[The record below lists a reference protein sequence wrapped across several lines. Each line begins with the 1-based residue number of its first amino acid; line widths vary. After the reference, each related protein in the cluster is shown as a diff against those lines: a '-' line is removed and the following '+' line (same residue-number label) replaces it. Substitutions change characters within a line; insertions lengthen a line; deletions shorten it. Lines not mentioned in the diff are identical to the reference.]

1 MQKWNNI
8 LFIMLS
14 FKSLQC
20 FVTLVKTQ
28 SFTRT
33 AEQLYLTQPTISKI
47 LQQLEQQLQVQLL
60 VKPEHGRKR
69 QVELTEIGQRV
80 YQHALELLQSEQ
92 NIFLEIENYQ
102 QLKTGTLKL
111 GVPPLGSQL
120 LTTALFDYHQQWPEI
135 ELSFLE
141 VGSKGIEQ
149 ALLNNELDVGVL
161 LHPFDEQIFNSIEL
175 CNYPLMVLLRRDAT
189 WATRKKINLEELQHQ
204 SFLMFPE
211 NFSLNRIILDA
222 CQQHGFYP
230 SIACRTS
237 QWNLLADM
245 VLQRMGI
252 ALLPQYYTDMLDP
265 DLFAAIPLEKPN
277 IQWHLVMAW
286 KKNLPVSP
294 AVQAWLNVIR
304 QHFQLIKSKID
315 E

>member
-1 MQKWNNI
+1 
-8 LFIMLS
+8 MLS

-33 AEQLYLTQPTISKI
+33 AEQLCLTQPTISKI
-47 LQQLEQQLQVQLL
+47 LQQLEDQLQVQLL
-60 VKPEHGRKR
+60 VKPEYGRKR
-69 QVELTEIGQRV
+69 QVQLTEIGQRI
-80 YQHALELLQSEQ
+80 YQHAIELLQAEQ

-135 ELSFLE
+135 ELAFLE

-149 ALLNNELDVGVL
+149 ALMNNELDVGVL
-161 LHPFDEQIFNSIEL
+161 LHPFDQQIFNSIEL
-175 CNYPLMVLLRRDAT
+175 CNYPVMVVLRRDAT
-189 WATRKKINLEELQHQ
+189 WATRKKIQLEELRHQ

-222 CQQHGFYP
+222 CEQHGFYP

-277 IQWHLVMAW
+277 IQWHLAMAW

-294 AVQAWLNVIR
+294 AVQAWLHVID
-304 QHFQLIKSKID
+304 QHFQTIHAKTD
-315 E
+315 

>member
-1 MQKWNNI
+1 
-8 LFIMLS
+8 MLS

-20 FVTLVKTQ
+20 FVTLVKTK

-47 LQQLEQQLQVQLL
+47 LQQLEEQLQVQLL

-69 QVELTEIGQRV
+69 QVELTEIGQRI
-80 YQHALELLQSEQ
+80 YQHALELLQAEQ

-135 ELSFLE
+135 ELAFLE

-161 LHPFDEQIFNSIEL
+161 LHPFDQHIFNSIEL
-175 CNYPLMVLLRRDAT
+175 CDYPLMVLLRRDAA
-189 WATRKKINLEELQHQ
+189 WATRKKIHLEELQHQ

-222 CQQHGFYP
+222 CEQHGFYP

-277 IQWHLVMAW
+277 IQWHLAMAW

-294 AVQAWLNVIR
+294 AVQAWLHVID
-304 QHFQLIKSKID
+304 QHFQIMQSKSD
-315 E
+315 

>member
-1 MQKWNNI
+1 MPKWNN
-8 LFIMLS
+8 LTFIMLS

-20 FVTLVKTQ
+20 FVTLVKTK

-47 LQQLEQQLQVQLL
+47 LQQLEEQLQVQLL

-69 QVELTEIGQRV
+69 QVELTEIGQRI
-80 YQHALELLQSEQ
+80 YQHALELLQAEQ

-135 ELSFLE
+135 ELAFLE

-161 LHPFDEQIFNSIEL
+161 LHPFDEHIFNSIEL
-175 CNYPLMVLLRRDAT
+175 CNYPLMVLLRHDAT
-189 WATRKKINLEELQHQ
+189 WATRKKIHLEELQHQ

-222 CQQHGFYP
+222 CEQHGFYP

-277 IQWHLVMAW
+277 IQWHLAMAW
-286 KKNLPVSP
+286 KKNLSVSP
-294 AVQAWLNVIR
+294 AVQAWLHVID
-304 QHFQLIKSKID
+304 QHFQIMQSKSD
-315 E
+315 

>member
-1 MQKWNNI
+1 
-8 LFIMLS
+8 MLS

-20 FVTLVKTQ
+20 FVTLVKTK

-47 LQQLEQQLQVQLL
+47 LQQLEEQLQVQLL
-60 VKPEHGRKR
+60 IKPEHGRKR
-69 QVELTEIGQRV
+69 QVELTEIGQRI
-80 YQHALELLQSEQ
+80 YQHALELLQAEQ

-135 ELSFLE
+135 ELAFLE

-161 LHPFDEQIFNSIEL
+161 LHPFDQHIFNSIEL
-175 CNYPLMVLLRRDAT
+175 CDYPLMVLLRRDAA
-189 WATRKKINLEELQHQ
+189 WATRKKIHLEELQHQ

-222 CQQHGFYP
+222 CEQHGFYP

-277 IQWHLVMAW
+277 IQWHLAMAW

-294 AVQAWLNVIR
+294 AVQAWLHVID
-304 QHFQLIKSKID
+304 QHFQIMQSKSD
-315 E
+315 

>member
-1 MQKWNNI
+1 MPKWNNI
-8 LFIMLS
+8 LFMMLS

-69 QVELTEIGQRV
+69 QVELTEIGQRI
-80 YQHALELLQSEQ
+80 YQHALELLQAEQ

-135 ELSFLE
+135 ELAFLE

-161 LHPFDEQIFNSIEL
+161 LHPFDQQIFNSIEL
-175 CNYPLMVLLRRDAT
+175 CDYPLMVLLRRDAA
-189 WATRKKINLEELQHQ
+189 WATRKKIHLEELQHQ

-265 DLFAAIPLEKPN
+265 ELFAAIPLEKPN
-277 IQWHLVMAW
+277 IQWHLAMAW

-294 AVQAWLNVIR
+294 AVQAWLTVIH
-304 QHFQLIKSKID
+304 QHFQSIKSKID

>member
-1 MQKWNNI
+1 
-8 LFIMLS
+8 MLS

-69 QVELTEIGQRV
+69 QVELTEIGQRI
-80 YQHALELLQSEQ
+80 YQHALELLQAEQ

-102 QLKTGTLKL
+102 QLKIGTLKL

-149 ALLNNELDVGVL
+149 ALMNNELDVGVL
-161 LHPFDEQIFNSIEL
+161 LHPFDQQIFNSIEL
-175 CNYPLMVLLRRDAT
+175 CDYSLMVLLRRDAT

-277 IQWHLVMAW
+277 IQWHLAMAW

-294 AVQAWLNVIR
+294 AVQAWLNVID

>member
-1 MQKWNNI
+1 MPKWNNI

-69 QVELTEIGQRV
+69 QVELTEIGQHI
-80 YQHALELLQSEQ
+80 YQHALELLQAEQ

-161 LHPFDEQIFNSIEL
+161 LHPFDQQIFNSIEL
-175 CNYPLMVLLRRDAT
+175 CDYPLMVLLRRDAT

-265 DLFAAIPLEKPN
+265 ELFAAIPLEKPN
-277 IQWHLVMAW
+277 IQWHLAMAW

-294 AVQAWLNVIR
+294 AVQAWLNVID
-304 QHFQLIKSKID
+304 QHFQVIHSKAG

>member
-1 MQKWNNI
+1 
-8 LFIMLS
+8 MLS

-69 QVELTEIGQRV
+69 QVELTEIGQRI
-80 YQHALELLQSEQ
+80 YQHALELLQAEQ

-161 LHPFDEQIFNSIEL
+161 LHPFDQQIFNSIEL
-175 CNYPLMVLLRRDAT
+175 CDYPLMVLLRRDAT
-189 WATRKKINLEELQHQ
+189 WATRKKIYLEELQNQ

-265 DLFAAIPLEKPN
+265 ELFAAIPLEKPN
-277 IQWHLVMAW
+277 IQWHLAMAW

-304 QHFQLIKSKID
+304 EHFQLIKSKID

>member
-1 MQKWNNI
+1 
-8 LFIMLS
+8 MLS
-14 FKSLQC
+14 LKSLQC
-20 FVTLVKTQ
+20 FVTLVKTK

-33 AEQLYLTQPTISKI
+33 AEELYLTQPTISKI
-47 LQQLEQQLQVQLL
+47 LQQLEEQLQVQLL
-60 VKPEHGRKR
+60 VKPDHGRKR
-69 QVELTEIGQRV
+69 QIELTEIGERI
-80 YQHALELLQSEQ
+80 YQHAVELLQAEQ

-120 LTTALFDYHQQWPEI
+120 LTTALFDFHRQWPDI
-135 ELSFLE
+135 ELAFME
-141 VGSKGIEQ
+141 VGSRGIEQ

-161 LHPFDEQIFNSIEL
+161 LQPFDEQTFNSIEL

-211 NFSLNRIILDA
+211 NFSLNSIILDA
-222 CQQHGFYP
+222 CKQHGFYP
-230 SIACRTS
+230 TIACRTS
-237 QWNLLADM
+237 QWHLLADM
-245 VLQRMGI
+245 ALQRMGI

-265 DLFAAIPLEKPN
+265 SLFAAVPLEKPN

-294 AVQAWLNVIR
+294 AVQAWLSIVR
-304 QHFQLIKSKID
+304 QHFQHIKP
-315 E
+315 

>member
-1 MQKWNNI
+1 MPKWNNI

-69 QVELTEIGQRV
+69 QVELTEIGQRI
-80 YQHALELLQSEQ
+80 YQHALELLQAEQ

-161 LHPFDEQIFNSIEL
+161 LHPFDQQIFNSIEL
-175 CNYPLMVLLRRDAT
+175 CDYPLMVLLRRDAT

-265 DLFAAIPLEKPN
+265 ELFAAIPLEKPN
-277 IQWHLVMAW
+277 IQWHLAMAW

-294 AVQAWLNVIR
+294 AVQAWLNVID
-304 QHFQLIKSKID
+304 QHFQEIHSKAG

>member
-1 MQKWNNI
+1 
-8 LFIMLS
+8 MLS

-69 QVELTEIGQRV
+69 QVELTEIGQRI
-80 YQHALELLQSEQ
+80 YQHALELLQAEQ

-161 LHPFDEQIFNSIEL
+161 LHPFDQQIFNSIEL
-175 CNYPLMVLLRRDAT
+175 CDYPLMVLLRRDAT
-189 WATRKKINLEELQHQ
+189 WATRKKINLEELHHQ

-230 SIACRTS
+230 TIACRTS

-265 DLFAAIPLEKPN
+265 ELFAAIPLEKPN
-277 IQWHLVMAW
+277 IQWHLAMAW

-294 AVQAWLNVIR
+294 AVQAWLNVID
-304 QHFQLIKSKID
+304 QHFQVIHSKAG

>member
-1 MQKWNNI
+1 
-8 LFIMLS
+8 MLS

-33 AEQLYLTQPTISKI
+33 AEQLCLTQPTISKI
-47 LQQLEQQLQVQLL
+47 LQQLEDQLQVQLL
-60 VKPEHGRKR
+60 VKPEYGRKR
-69 QVELTEIGQRV
+69 QVQLTEIGQRI
-80 YQHALELLQSEQ
+80 YQHALELLQAEQ

-135 ELSFLE
+135 ELAFLE

-149 ALLNNELDVGVL
+149 ALMNNELDVGVL
-161 LHPFDEQIFNSIEL
+161 LHPFDQQIFNSIEL
-175 CNYPLMVLLRRDAT
+175 CNYPVMVVLRHDAT
-189 WATRKKINLEELQHQ
+189 WATRKKIQLEELRHQ

-222 CQQHGFYP
+222 CEQHGFYP

-277 IQWHLVMAW
+277 IQWHLAMAW

-294 AVQAWLNVIR
+294 AVQAWLHVID
-304 QHFQLIKSKID
+304 QHFQTIHAKTD
-315 E
+315 

>member
-1 MQKWNNI
+1 MPKWNNI
-8 LFIMLS
+8 TLIMLS

-20 FVTLVKTQ
+20 FVTLVKTK

-47 LQQLEQQLQVQLL
+47 LQQLEGQLQVQLL

-69 QVELTEIGQRV
+69 QVELTEIGQRI
-80 YQHALELLQSEQ
+80 YQHALELLQAEQ

-135 ELSFLE
+135 ELAFLE

-161 LHPFDEQIFNSIEL
+161 LHPFDQHIFNSIEL
-175 CNYPLMVLLRRDAT
+175 CDYPLMVLLRRDAA
-189 WATRKKINLEELQHQ
+189 WATRKKIHLEELQHQ

-222 CQQHGFYP
+222 CEQHGFYP

-277 IQWHLVMAW
+277 IQWHLAMAW

-294 AVQAWLNVIR
+294 AVQAWLHVID
-304 QHFQLIKSKID
+304 QHFQIMQSKSD
-315 E
+315 

>member
-1 MQKWNNI
+1 
-8 LFIMLS
+8 MLS

-20 FVTLVKTQ
+20 FITLVKTK

-47 LQQLEQQLQVQLL
+47 LQQLEEQLQVQLL

-69 QVELTEIGQRV
+69 QVELTEIGQRI
-80 YQHALELLQSEQ
+80 YQHALELLQAEQ

-135 ELSFLE
+135 ELAFLE

-161 LHPFDEQIFNSIEL
+161 LHPFDQHIFNSIEL

-189 WATRKKINLEELQHQ
+189 WATRKKIYLEELQHQ

-222 CQQHGFYP
+222 CEQHGFYP

-277 IQWHLVMAW
+277 IQWHLAMAW

-294 AVQAWLNVIR
+294 AVQAWLHVID
-304 QHFQLIKSKID
+304 QHFQIMQSKSD
-315 E
+315 

>member
-1 MQKWNNI
+1 
-8 LFIMLS
+8 MLS

-69 QVELTEIGQRV
+69 QVELTEIGQRI
-80 YQHALELLQSEQ
+80 YQHALELLQAEQ

-161 LHPFDEQIFNSIEL
+161 LHPFDQQIFNSIEL
-175 CNYPLMVLLRRDAT
+175 CDYPLMVLLRRDAT

-230 SIACRTS
+230 TIACRTS

-265 DLFAAIPLEKPN
+265 ELFAAIPLEKPN
-277 IQWHLVMAW
+277 IQWHLAMAW

-294 AVQAWLNVIR
+294 AVQAWLNVID
-304 QHFQLIKSKID
+304 QHFQVIHSKAG

>member
-1 MQKWNNI
+1 
-8 LFIMLS
+8 MLS

-69 QVELTEIGQRV
+69 QVELTEIGQRI
-80 YQHALELLQSEQ
+80 YQHALELLQAEQ

-161 LHPFDEQIFNSIEL
+161 LHPFDQQIFNSIEL
-175 CNYPLMVLLRRDAT
+175 CDYPLMVLLRRDAT

-265 DLFAAIPLEKPN
+265 ELFAAIPLEKPN
-277 IQWHLVMAW
+277 IQWHLAMAW

-294 AVQAWLNVIR
+294 AVQAWLNVID
-304 QHFQLIKSKID
+304 QHFQVIHPKAG

>member
-8 LFIMLS
+8 LFMMLS

-69 QVELTEIGQRV
+69 QVELTEIGQRI
-80 YQHALELLQSEQ
+80 YQHALELLQAEQ

-161 LHPFDEQIFNSIEL
+161 LHPFDQQIFNSIEL
-175 CNYPLMVLLRRDAT
+175 CDYPLMVLLRRDAT
-189 WATRKKINLEELQHQ
+189 WATLKKINLEELQHQ

-230 SIACRTS
+230 TIACRTS

-277 IQWHLVMAW
+277 IQWHLAMAW

-294 AVQAWLNVIR
+294 AVQAWLNVID
-304 QHFQLIKSKID
+304 QHFQVIHSKAG

>member
-1 MQKWNNI
+1 
-8 LFIMLS
+8 MLS

-20 FVTLVKTQ
+20 FITLVKTK

-69 QVELTEIGQRV
+69 QVELTEIGQRI
-80 YQHALELLQSEQ
+80 YQHALELLQAEQ

-135 ELSFLE
+135 ELAFLE

-161 LHPFDEQIFNSIEL
+161 LHPFDQHIFNSIEL

-189 WATRKKINLEELQHQ
+189 WATRKKIYLEELQHQ

-222 CQQHGFYP
+222 CEQHGFYP

-277 IQWHLVMAW
+277 IQWHLAMAW

-294 AVQAWLNVIR
+294 AVQAWLHVID
-304 QHFQLIKSKID
+304 QHFQIMQSKSD
-315 E
+315 

>member
-1 MQKWNNI
+1 
-8 LFIMLS
+8 MLS

-69 QVELTEIGQRV
+69 QVELTEIGQRI
-80 YQHALELLQSEQ
+80 YQHALELLQAEQ

-161 LHPFDEQIFNSIEL
+161 LHPFDQQIFNSIEL
-175 CNYPLMVLLRRDAT
+175 CDYPLMVLLRRDAT

-252 ALLPQYYTDMLDP
+252 ALLPQYYTDMLDLE
-265 DLFAAIPLEKPN
+265 LFAAIPLEKPN
-277 IQWHLVMAW
+277 IQWHLAMAW

-304 QHFQLIKSKID
+304 EHFQLIKSKID

>member
-1 MQKWNNI
+1 
-8 LFIMLS
+8 MLS

-20 FVTLVKTQ
+20 FVTLVKTK

-47 LQQLEQQLQVQLL
+47 LQQLEEQLQVQLL

-69 QVELTEIGQRV
+69 QVELTEIGQRI
-80 YQHALELLQSEQ
+80 YQHALELLQAEQ

-135 ELSFLE
+135 KLAFLE

-161 LHPFDEQIFNSIEL
+161 LHPFDQQIFNSIEL
-175 CNYPLMVLLRRDAT
+175 CNYPLMVLLRHDAT
-189 WATRKKINLEELQHQ
+189 WATRKKIHLEELQHQ

-222 CQQHGFYP
+222 CEQHGFYP

-277 IQWHLVMAW
+277 IQWHLAMAW

-294 AVQAWLNVIR
+294 AVQAWLHVID
-304 QHFQLIKSKID
+304 QHFQIMPSKSD
-315 E
+315 

>member
-1 MQKWNNI
+1 M
-8 LFIMLS
+8 MLS

-69 QVELTEIGQRV
+69 QVELTEIGQRI
-80 YQHALELLQSEQ
+80 YQHALELLQAEQ

-161 LHPFDEQIFNSIEL
+161 LHPFDQQIFNSIEL
-175 CNYPLMVLLRRDAT
+175 CDYPLMVLLRRDAT

-230 SIACRTS
+230 TIACRTS

-245 VLQRMGI
+245 VQQRMGI

-277 IQWHLVMAW
+277 IQWHLAMAW

-304 QHFQLIKSKID
+304 QHFQMIKSNID

>member
-1 MQKWNNI
+1 MPKWNNFI
-8 LFIMLS
+8 FIMLS

-20 FVTLVKTQ
+20 FITLVKTK

-47 LQQLEQQLQVQLL
+47 LQQLEEQLQVQLL

-69 QVELTEIGQRV
+69 QVELTEIGQRI
-80 YQHALELLQSEQ
+80 YQHALELLQAEQ

-135 ELSFLE
+135 ELAFLE

-149 ALLNNELDVGVL
+149 ALMNNELDVGVL
-161 LHPFDEQIFNSIEL
+161 LHPFEQQIFNSIEL
-175 CNYPLMVLLRRDAT
+175 CNYPLMVLLRRDAI
-189 WATRKKINLEELQHQ
+189 WATRKKIHLEELQHQ

-222 CQQHGFYP
+222 CEQHGFYP

-277 IQWHLVMAW
+277 IQWHLAMAW
-286 KKNLPVSP
+286 KKNLSVSP
-294 AVQAWLNVIR
+294 AVQAWLHVID
-304 QHFQLIKSKID
+304 QHFQIMHSKSD
-315 E
+315 

>member
-1 MQKWNNI
+1 
-8 LFIMLS
+8 MLS

-69 QVELTEIGQRV
+69 QVELTEIGQRI
-80 YQHALELLQSEQ
+80 YQHALELLQAEQ

-135 ELSFLE
+135 ELAFLE

-161 LHPFDEQIFNSIEL
+161 LHPFDQQIFNSIEL
-175 CNYPLMVLLRRDAT
+175 CDYPLMVLLRRDAA
-189 WATRKKINLEELQHQ
+189 WATRKKIHLEELQHQ

-265 DLFAAIPLEKPN
+265 ELFAAIPLEKPN
-277 IQWHLVMAW
+277 IQWHLAMAW
-286 KKNLPVSP
+286 KKNLRVSP
-294 AVQAWLNVIR
+294 AVQAWLTVIH
-304 QHFQLIKSKID
+304 QHFQSIKSKID

>member
-1 MQKWNNI
+1 MLKWNNI
-8 LFIMLS
+8 LFMMLS

-47 LQQLEQQLQVQLL
+47 LQQLEQQLRVQLL

-69 QVELTEIGQRV
+69 QVELTEIGQRI
-80 YQHALELLQSEQ
+80 YQHALELLQAEQ

-161 LHPFDEQIFNSIEL
+161 LHPFDQQIFNSIEL
-175 CNYPLMVLLRRDAT
+175 CDYPLMVLLRRDAA
-189 WATRKKINLEELQHQ
+189 WATRKKIHLEELQHQ

-230 SIACRTS
+230 TIACRTS

-265 DLFAAIPLEKPN
+265 DLFAAIPLERPN
-277 IQWHLVMAW
+277 IQWHLAMAW
-286 KKNLPVSP
+286 KKNLPISP
-294 AVQAWLNVIR
+294 AVQAWLAVIH

>member
-1 MQKWNNI
+1 MPKWNNI
-8 LFIMLS
+8 LFMMLS

-69 QVELTEIGQRV
+69 QVELTEIGQRI
-80 YQHALELLQSEQ
+80 YQHALELLQAEQ

-161 LHPFDEQIFNSIEL
+161 LHPFDQQIFNSIEL
-175 CNYPLMVLLRRDAT
+175 CDYPLMVLLRRDAT

-277 IQWHLVMAW
+277 IQWHLAMAW

-294 AVQAWLNVIR
+294 AVQAWLNVID
-304 QHFQLIKSKID
+304 QHFQVIHSKAG

>member
-1 MQKWNNI
+1 MLKWNNI
-8 LFIMLS
+8 LFMMLS

-69 QVELTEIGQRV
+69 QVELTEIGHRI
-80 YQHALELLQSEQ
+80 YQHALELLQAEQ

-161 LHPFDEQIFNSIEL
+161 LHPFDQQIFNSIEL
-175 CNYPLMVLLRRDAT
+175 CDYPLMVLLRRDAA
-189 WATRKKINLEELQHQ
+189 WATRKKIHLEELQHQ

-265 DLFAAIPLEKPN
+265 DLFAAIPLERPN
-277 IQWHLVMAW
+277 IQWHLAMAW
-286 KKNLPVSP
+286 KKNLPISP
-294 AVQAWLNVIR
+294 AVQAWLAIIH

>member
-1 MQKWNNI
+1 M
-8 LFIMLS
+8 MLS

-69 QVELTEIGQRV
+69 QVELTEIGQRI
-80 YQHALELLQSEQ
+80 YQHALELLQAEQ

-161 LHPFDEQIFNSIEL
+161 LHPFDQQIFNSIEL
-175 CNYPLMVLLRRDAT
+175 CDYPLMVLLRRDAT

-230 SIACRTS
+230 TIACRTS

-265 DLFAAIPLEKPN
+265 ELFAAIPLEKPN
-277 IQWHLVMAW
+277 IQWHLAMAW

-294 AVQAWLNVIR
+294 AVQAWLNVID
-304 QHFQLIKSKID
+304 QHFQEIHSKAG

>member
-1 MQKWNNI
+1 MPKWNNI
-8 LFIMLS
+8 TLIMLS

-20 FVTLVKTQ
+20 FVTLVKTK

-47 LQQLEQQLQVQLL
+47 LQQLEEQLQVQLL
-60 VKPEHGRKR
+60 VKSEHGRKR
-69 QVELTEIGQRV
+69 QVELTEIGQRI
-80 YQHALELLQSEQ
+80 YQHALELLQAEQ

-135 ELSFLE
+135 ELAFLE

-161 LHPFDEQIFNSIEL
+161 LHPFDQHIFNSIEL

-189 WATRKKINLEELQHQ
+189 WATRKKIYLEELQHQ

-222 CQQHGFYP
+222 CEQHGFYP

-277 IQWHLVMAW
+277 IQWHLAMAW
-286 KKNLPVSP
+286 KKNLPISP
-294 AVQAWLNVIR
+294 AVQAWLHVID
-304 QHFQLIKSKID
+304 QHFQIMQSKSD
-315 E
+315 

>member
-1 MQKWNNI
+1 
-8 LFIMLS
+8 MLS

-20 FVTLVKTQ
+20 FVTLVKTK

-47 LQQLEQQLQVQLL
+47 LQQLEEQLQVQLL

-69 QVELTEIGQRV
+69 QVELTEIGQRI
-80 YQHALELLQSEQ
+80 YQHALELLQAEQ

-135 ELSFLE
+135 ELAFLE

-161 LHPFDEQIFNSIEL
+161 LHPFDEHIFNSIEL
-175 CNYPLMVLLRRDAT
+175 CNYPLMVLLRHDAT
-189 WATRKKINLEELQHQ
+189 WATRKKIHLEELQHQ

-222 CQQHGFYP
+222 CEQHGFYP

-277 IQWHLVMAW
+277 IQWHLAMAW
-286 KKNLPVSP
+286 KKNLSVSP
-294 AVQAWLNVIR
+294 AVQAWLHVID
-304 QHFQLIKSKID
+304 QHFQIMQSKSD
-315 E
+315 

>member
-1 MQKWNNI
+1 MPKWNNI
-8 LFIMLS
+8 TFIMLS

-20 FVTLVKTQ
+20 FVTLVKTK

-47 LQQLEQQLQVQLL
+47 LQQLEEQLQVQLL

-69 QVELTEIGQRV
+69 QVELTEIGQRI
-80 YQHALELLQSEQ
+80 YQHALELLQAEQ

-135 ELSFLE
+135 ELAFLE

-161 LHPFDEQIFNSIEL
+161 LHPFDQQIFNSIEL

-189 WATRKKINLEELQHQ
+189 WATRKKIHLEELQHQ

-222 CQQHGFYP
+222 CEQHGFYP

-277 IQWHLVMAW
+277 IQWHLAMAW

-294 AVQAWLNVIR
+294 AVQAWLHVID
-304 QHFQLIKSKID
+304 QHFQIMPSKSD
-315 E
+315 

>member
-1 MQKWNNI
+1 
-8 LFIMLS
+8 MLS

-69 QVELTEIGQRV
+69 QVELTEIGQRI
-80 YQHALELLQSEQ
+80 YQHALELLQAEQ

-161 LHPFDEQIFNSIEL
+161 LHPFDQQIFNSIEL
-175 CNYPLMVLLRRDAT
+175 CDYPLMVLLRRDAT

-265 DLFAAIPLEKPN
+265 ELFAAIPLEKPN
-277 IQWHLVMAW
+277 IQWHLAMAW

-294 AVQAWLNVIR
+294 AVQAWLNVID
-304 QHFQLIKSKID
+304 QHFQVIHSKAG

>member
-1 MQKWNNI
+1 MHKWNNFR
-8 LFIMLS
+8 LTMLS
-14 FKSLQC
+14 LKSLQC
-20 FVTLVKTQ
+20 FVHLVKSK

-33 AEQLYLTQPTISKI
+33 AEALSLTQPTISKM
-47 LQQLEQQLQVQLL
+47 LQQLEEQLQVQLF

-69 QVELTEIGQRV
+69 QVELTEIGQRI
-80 YQHALELLQSEQ
+80 YQHALGLLQAEQ

-102 QLKTGTLKL
+102 QLNTGTLKL
-111 GVPPLGSQL
+111 GVPPLGAQL
-120 LTTALFDYHQQWPEI
+120 LTTALFDYHQQWPRI

-141 VGSKGIEQ
+141 VGSRGIEQ

-161 LHPFDEQIFNSIEL
+161 LQPFDQQIFNSIEL
-175 CNYPLMVLLRRDAT
+175 CDYPLMVLLRRDAT
-189 WATRKKINLEELQHQ
+189 WANRKKINLEELQQQ

-211 NFSLNRIILDA
+211 NFSLNSIILDA

-230 SIACRTS
+230 TIACRTS

-265 DLFAAIPLEKPN
+265 QLFAAIPLEKPN
-277 IQWHLVMAW
+277 IQWHLAMAW

-294 AVQAWLNVIR
+294 AVQAWLSVIH
-304 QHFQLIKSKID
+304 QHFQKIRPKL
-315 E
+315 EP

>member
-1 MQKWNNI
+1 
-8 LFIMLS
+8 MLS

-20 FVTLVKTQ
+20 FVTLVKTK

-47 LQQLEQQLQVQLL
+47 LQQLEEQLQVQLL

-69 QVELTEIGQRV
+69 QVELTEIGQRI
-80 YQHALELLQSEQ
+80 YQHALELLQAEQ

-135 ELSFLE
+135 ELAFLE

-161 LHPFDEQIFNSIEL
+161 LHPFDQHIFNSIEL

-189 WATRKKINLEELQHQ
+189 WATRKKIYLEELQHQ

-222 CQQHGFYP
+222 CEQHGFYP

-277 IQWHLVMAW
+277 IQWHLAMAW

-294 AVQAWLNVIR
+294 AVQAWLHVID
-304 QHFQLIKSKID
+304 QHFQIMQSKSD
-315 E
+315 

>member
-1 MQKWNNI
+1 MPKWNNI
-8 LFIMLS
+8 TFIMLS

-20 FVTLVKTQ
+20 FVTLVKTK

-47 LQQLEQQLQVQLL
+47 LQQLEEQLQVQLL

-69 QVELTEIGQRV
+69 QVELTEIGQRI
-80 YQHALELLQSEQ
+80 YQHALELLQAEQ

-135 ELSFLE
+135 ELAFLE

-161 LHPFDEQIFNSIEL
+161 LHPFDQHIFNSIEL
-175 CNYPLMVLLRRDAT
+175 CDYPLMVLLRRDAA
-189 WATRKKINLEELQHQ
+189 WATRKKIHLEELQHQ

-222 CQQHGFYP
+222 CEQHGFYP

-277 IQWHLVMAW
+277 IQWHLAMAW

-294 AVQAWLNVIR
+294 AVQAWLHVID
-304 QHFQLIKSKID
+304 QHFQIMQSKSD
-315 E
+315 

>member
-1 MQKWNNI
+1 
-8 LFIMLS
+8 MLS

-69 QVELTEIGQRV
+69 QVELTEIGQRI
-80 YQHALELLQSEQ
+80 YQHALELLQAEQ

-135 ELSFLE
+135 ELAFLE

-161 LHPFDEQIFNSIEL
+161 LHPFDQQIFNSIEL
-175 CNYPLMVLLRRDAT
+175 CDYPLMVLLRRDAA
-189 WATRKKINLEELQHQ
+189 WATRKKIHLEELQHQ

-265 DLFAAIPLEKPN
+265 ELFAAIPLEKPN
-277 IQWHLVMAW
+277 IQWHLAMAW

-294 AVQAWLNVIR
+294 AVQAWLTVIH
-304 QHFQLIKSKID
+304 QHFQSIKSKID

>member
-1 MQKWNNI
+1 
-8 LFIMLS
+8 MLS

-20 FVTLVKTQ
+20 FITLVKTK

-47 LQQLEQQLQVQLL
+47 LQQLEEQLQVQLL

-69 QVELTEIGQRV
+69 QVELTEIGQRI
-80 YQHALELLQSEQ
+80 YQHALELLQAEQ

-135 ELSFLE
+135 ELAFLE

-149 ALLNNELDVGVL
+149 ALMNNELDVGVL
-161 LHPFDEQIFNSIEL
+161 LHPFEQQIFNSIEL
-175 CNYPLMVLLRRDAT
+175 CNYPLMVLLRRDAI
-189 WATRKKINLEELQHQ
+189 WATRKKIHLEELQHQ

-222 CQQHGFYP
+222 CEQHGFYP

-277 IQWHLVMAW
+277 IQWHLAMAW
-286 KKNLPVSP
+286 KKNLSVSP
-294 AVQAWLNVIR
+294 AVQAWLHVID
-304 QHFQLIKSKID
+304 QHFQIMHSKSD
-315 E
+315 